1 MKKQSALNRL
11 GQLKELAEAEQGL
24 NEDTTYALA
33 IIGVL
38 LEYINDADIE
48 QAVDEASI
56 RLP

>member
-24 NEDTTYALA
+24 NEDTTYALS